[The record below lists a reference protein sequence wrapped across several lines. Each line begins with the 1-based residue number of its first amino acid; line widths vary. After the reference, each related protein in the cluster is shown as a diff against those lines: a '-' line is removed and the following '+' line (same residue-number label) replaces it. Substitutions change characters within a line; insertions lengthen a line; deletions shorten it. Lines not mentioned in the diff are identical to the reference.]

1 MKPELYKNL
10 EAPTHHIS
18 AQPGEIAKTVI
29 MPGDPLRAKFIAET
43 YLEDVVQVNS
53 IRCMYAYTGT
63 YKGKRLSVMAHG
75 IGGPTMGVHAWEL
88 YNLYDVENI
97 IRVGTT
103 GGIHKDLEIGDIV
116 FAMGACY
123 NTPYA
128 DQFRLA
134 GTFSAI
140 ASYPLLREAIDKADE
155 MGAKYMVGNV
165 FSSDV
170 FYPEYA
176 KEDNENWAKMG
187 VLAVEMEVAALYIV
201 AARAGKN
208 ALGMLTVSDHVVTG
222 VKTSAEERQKSFT
235 KMMEIAL
242 EIAE

>member
-1 MKPELYKNL
+1 MTLK
-10 EAPTHHIS
+10 APTHHIS

-29 MPGDPLRAKFIAET
+29 MPGDPLRAKYIAENF
-43 YLEDVVQVNS
+43 LEDVVMVNE

-63 YKGKRLSVMAHG
+63 YKGKKVSVMASG
-75 IGGPTMGVHAWEL
+75 IGAPTMGVHAWEL
-88 YNLYDVENI
+88 YNLYDVDNI

-103 GGIHKDLEIGDIV
+103 GGIHMDLAIGDIV
-116 FAMGACY
+116 FAMGASY

-128 DQFRLA
+128 DQFHLS

-140 ASYPLLREAIDKADE
+140 ASYTLMRAAIDKADDLK
-155 MGAKYMVGNV
+155 AKYMVGNV

-170 FYPEYA
+170 FYPEYGT
-176 KEDNENWAKMG
+176 EDNKKWADMS
-187 VLAVEMEVAALYIV
+187 VLSVEMETAALYIV
-201 AARAGKN
+201 AARAGKR
-208 ALGMLTVSDHVVTG
+208 ALSILTVSDHVVTG
-222 VKTSAEERQKSFT
+222 EKVSAEERQNSFT

>member
-1 MKPELYKNL
+1 MKPELYEDLK
-10 EAPTHHIS
+10 APTHHI
-18 AQPGEIAKTVI
+18 AAKPGEIAKTVI

-43 YLEDVVQVNS
+43 YMEDVVQVNS
-53 IRCMYAYTGT
+53 IRCMYAYTGK
-63 YKGKRLSVMAHG
+63 YKGKRVSVMAHG
-75 IGGPTMGVHAWEL
+75 IGAPTMGVHAWEL

-103 GGIHKDLEIGDIV
+103 GGIHKDLRIGDIV
-116 FAMGACY
+116 IAMGTCY

-128 DQFRLA
+128 DQFKLS

-140 ASYPLLREAIDKADE
+140 ASYPLLRAAVDKAEE
-155 MGAKYMVGNV
+155 MGTRYMVGNV
-165 FSSDV
+165 YSSDV

-176 KEDNENWAKMG
+176 KEENENWAKMG
-187 VLAVEMEVAALYIV
+187 VLSVEMEAAALYIV

-208 ALGMLTVSDHVVTG
+208 ALALFTVSDNIMTG
-222 VKTSAEERQKSFT
+222 EKTSAEQRQTSFT

>member
-1 MKPELYKNL
+1 MTVK
-10 EAPTHHIS
+10 APTHHIS
-18 AQPGEIAKTVI
+18 AQPGEIAKTVL
-29 MPGDPLRAKFIAET
+29 MPGDPLRAKFIAENF
-43 YLEDVVQVNS
+43 LEDVVQVNA

-63 YKGKRLSVMAHG
+63 YKGKKVSVMAHG
-75 IGGPTMGVHAWEL
+75 IGAPTMGVHAWEL
-88 YNLYDVENI
+88 FELYDVDNI

-103 GGIHKDLEIGDIV
+103 GAIHKDLEIGDIV

-128 DQFRLA
+128 DQYKLS

-140 ASYPLLREAIDKADE
+140 ASYPLLRAGVDKAE
-155 MGAKYMVGNV
+155 ELKAKYMVGNIY
-165 FSSDV
+165 STDV
-170 FYPEYA
+170 FYPEHG
-176 KEDNENWAKMG
+176 KEDNENWAKSG
-187 VLAVEMEVAALYIV
+187 VLSVEMEAAALYIV

-208 ALGMLTVSDHVVTG
+208 ALAILTVSDHVVTG
-222 VKTSAEERQKSFT
+222 EKASPEAREKTFT

>member
-1 MKPELYKNL
+1 MKAEIYKDL
-10 EAPTHHIS
+10 KAPTHHIE
-18 AQPGEIAKTVI
+18 AQPGEIAKTVL

-43 YLEDVVQVNS
+43 YLEDVVQVNG

-63 YKGKRLSVMAHG
+63 YKGKKVSVMAHG
-75 IGGPTMGVHAWEL
+75 IGAPTMGVHAWEL

-103 GGIHKDLEIGDIV
+103 GGIHEDLKIGDIV
-116 FAMGACY
+116 IAQGTCY

-128 DQFRLA
+128 DQFRLP

-140 ASYPLLREAIDKADE
+140 ASFPLLRAAVDTAEKME
-155 MGAKYMVGNV
+155 AKYMVGNV
-165 FSSDV
+165 FSSDI

-176 KEDNENWAKMG
+176 DEENKKWGQMG
-187 VLAVEMEVAALYIV
+187 VLSVEMEAAALYIV

-208 ALGMLTVSDHVVTG
+208 ALALFTVSDHVMTG
-222 VKTSAEERQKSFT
+222 EKASAEDRQTSYT

>member
-1 MKPELYKNL
+1 MTLK
-10 EAPTHHIS
+10 APTHHIS

-29 MPGDPLRAKFIAET
+29 MPGDPLRAKYIAENF
-43 YLEDVVQVNS
+43 LEDVVMVNE

-63 YKGKRLSVMAHG
+63 YKGKKVSVMASG
-75 IGGPTMGVHAWEL
+75 IGAPTMGVHAWEL

-103 GGIHKDLEIGDIV
+103 GGIHMDLAIGDIV
-116 FAMGACY
+116 FAMGASY

-128 DQFRLA
+128 DQFNLP

-140 ASYPLLREAIDKADE
+140 ASYPLMRAAIDKADDLK
-155 MGAKYMVGNV
+155 AKYMVGNV

-170 FYPEYA
+170 FYPEYG
-176 KEDNENWAKMG
+176 KEDNKKWAEVS
-187 VLAVEMEVAALYIV
+187 VLSVEMETAALYIV
-201 AARAGKN
+201 AARAGKK
-208 ALGMLTVSDHVVTG
+208 ALSILTVSDHVVTG
-222 VKTSAEERQKSFT
+222 EKVSAEIRQNSFT